1 MGGWG
6 DSIAES
12 LERRLNDPGGEEEL
26 KKKVEKS
33 IFQARYGHSWT
44 GGGNR

>member
-1 MGGWG
+1 MTQV
-6 DSIAES
+6 EK
-12 LERRLNDPGGEEEL
+12 NK